1 MYRNEVTR
9 TVYSALTK
17 IQGAN
22 SKQAREN
29 FLRTHVENIEPKNS
43 KINNRVGPKYIK
55 FSDQAPNWA
64 KVVPWYGV

>member
-22 SKQAREN
+22 SKQARGN
-29 FLRTHVENIEPKNS
+29 SHRTYVKKTALPE
-43 KINNRVGPKYIK
+43 
-55 FSDQAPNWA
+55 
-64 KVVPWYGV
+64 KVTYFFNAHFFISFDL

>member
-29 FLRTHVENIEPKNS
+29 FLRTYVLTT
-43 KINNRVGPKYIK
+43 KIGKISYLPYDRVSSYGNFIK
-55 FSDQAPNWA
+55 GNVL
-64 KVVPWYGV
+64 K

>member
-29 FLRTHVENIEPKNS
+29 FLRT
-43 KINNRVGPKYIK
+43 Y
-55 FSDQAPNWA
+55 
-64 KVVPWYGV
+64 VVDYEVHFL

>member
-9 TVYSALTK
+9 TVNSALTK

-29 FLRTHVENIEPKNS
+29 FLRTYVHLHFIGHIQE
-43 KINNRVGPKYIK
+43 
-55 FSDQAPNWA
+55 F
-64 KVVPWYGV
+64 PWPG

>member
-1 MYRNEVTR
+1 MLDHRSPVNKWSKKERFRRGALVRYRNEVTR

-29 FLRTHVENIEPKNS
+29 FHRMGVLKMTNFFRKN
-43 KINNRVGPKYIK
+43 K
-55 FSDQAPNWA
+55 
-64 KVVPWYGV
+64 

>member
-29 FLRTHVENIEPKNS
+29 FLRTHGLFYL
-43 KINNRVGPKYIK
+43 RH
-55 FSDQAPNWA
+55 PNA
-64 KVVPWYGV
+64 LHKLFIFHG